1 LPRHARADETAVK
14 GEGAINDAKATTTI
28 KKATMKKKKY
38 PLRVP
43 VTQGLKDIYA
53 MDMHAAYQA
62 ACLGQFSV
70 EAFGRLAAAIS
81 VVRSALEQKQ
91 TRIPGALETLDAAI
105 GALLVVRHRGDESGT
120 WEIDESERAVILEGI
135 DMAEQCIGT
144 LDVALL
150 AQTAAR
156 LLNDVYGEQTG

>member
-1 LPRHARADETAVK
+1 
-14 GEGAINDAKATTTI
+14 
-28 KKATMKKKKY
+28 MKKRT

-43 VTQGLKDIYA
+43 VTHGLKDIYA

-62 ACLGQFSV
+62 ACLGQFNV
-70 EAFGRLAAAIS
+70 TAFGRLAAAIS

-91 TRIPGALETLDAAI
+91 TRIPLAIETLDAAI
-105 GALLVVRHRGDESGT
+105 ETLKAVRTRGDET
-120 WEIDESERAVILEGI
+120 DAWEINESERPSILDGV

-150 AQTAAR
+150 AQTADSLFQNVTAGQSEAGSG
-156 LLNDVYGEQTG
+156 N